1 MLRSVLILCCATKE
15 KLVNSKQNESQNDV
29 RLCAM
34 SRPQL
39 IVCSGEDLFASFF
52 PPEQERRL
60 SRLFRWSRDGARTV
74 TPGLKRKLTTAD
86 ALITT
91 WDSPRFSGELLQSAP
106 KLRIISHC
114 GGEVKSRFALS
125 LFDDLTVTA
134 APKPMARATA
144 ELGAALLIY
153 SARNLDFYRDKMRQR
168 SNRIYD
174 DLHLHGSTESMV
186 GRDVAMIGFG
196 RIGRALVDLMRG
208 FDLQWLVYDP
218 YVPES
223 LARQYPVH
231 FASLDSLLRHAH
243 LLVLTAA
250 LTEKTRGLLSR
261 DRLAR
266 LPNGSV
272 VINIAR
278 GGLIDLAALTS
289 EVRSG
294 RLRCALDV
302 TDPLEPL
309 PIGHSLR
316 GLPGAIMTPHIAASN
331 RRVRH
336 EIADMVMND
345 LEQFFLGHGVENRVT
360 RAMLD
365 RMT

>member
-1 MLRSVLILCCATKE
+1 
-15 KLVNSKQNESQNDV
+15 
-29 RLCAM
+29 M

-39 IVCSGEDLFASFF
+39 VVCAGKELFASFF
-52 PPEQERRL
+52 PPPQVKRL

-74 TPGLKRKLTTAD
+74 TPGLRRILQTAD
-86 ALITT
+86 ALVTT
-91 WDSPRFSGELLQSAP
+91 WDSPHFSEDLPRLAP
-106 KLRIISHC
+106 KLRVIAHC

-125 LFDDLTVTA
+125 LFHELTITA
-134 APKPMARATA
+134 APVPMARATA
-144 ELGAALLIY
+144 ELGAALLVY
-153 SARNLDFYRDKMRQR
+153 SARNVDFYRDKMRER

-174 DLHLHGSTESMV
+174 NLHVHGSTESMI
-186 GRDVAMIGFG
+186 GREVAMIGFG

-208 FDLQWLVYDP
+208 FQLHWLVYDP
-218 YVPES
+218 YAPKS
-223 LARQYPVH
+223 SAQQYPVR
-231 FASLDSLLRHAH
+231 FSDLSSLLRRAH

-250 LTEKTRGLLSR
+250 LTDETRGLLSR

-266 LPNGSV
+266 LPDGAT

-278 GGLIDLAALTS
+278 GGLVDLAALTN
-289 EVRSG
+289 EVRRG

-309 PIGHSLR
+309 PIGHSVR
-316 GLPGAIMTPHIAASN
+316 TLPGAIVTPHIAASN

-336 EIADMVMND
+336 EMADIVMDD
-345 LEQFFLGHGVENRVT
+345 LERFFKGHGVENRVT
-360 RAMLD
+360 AAMLD